1 MSARP
6 TPRGAVDYRA
16 RYLKMKSV
24 LHDRVTGLAAYPL
37 LFDRLRTLLEVRKAI
52 GVLHLDVADL
62 EMVESLYGWQV
73 FDGVVARVAGVLRE
87 SLGAEMPASS
97 MIALN
102 GVAGDR
108 FVLFVP
114 ARGDGG
120 EVDGPFLAELG
131 TTIGRKLERA
141 FDDEAWA
148 GLNPGLQVR
157 VGHALLSQNPF
168 YRFERCVYA
177 AVAEARGR
185 HAQRERRRELSWGEE
200 LRSIIRGGS
209 VRTLF
214 QPVVE
219 LDTRRIVG
227 HEALSRG
234 PRGSLFETPRT
245 MFALSD
251 RVGISDELDHLCFEA
266 ALVASVDLG
275 ERGKLFMNVC
285 DQSLGGGAVP
295 RDALASTLKRHGFS
309 PSDVVLE
316 VSERSAGGDPAAFV
330 ARLRGFKDRGFA
342 VALDDVGTGH
352 ARLKTVERLEP
363 DYLKIDTCLVRNL
376 HESLMQQEVLA
387 TLVQLAERIGGAV
400 IGEGVESEAEATA
413 LAEGGARYGQGHF
426 FAVPAEPRTM
436 RTRAGKSESRP
447 DP

>member
-1 MSARP
+1 MSRPPARH
-6 TPRGAVDYRA
+6 GAIDYRA

-24 LHDRVTGLAAYPL
+24 LHDRVTGLAAFPL
-37 LFDRLRTLLEVRKAI
+37 LFDRLRTLLEERRAI
-52 GVLHLDVADL
+52 GVLHLEVADL
-62 EMVESLYGWQV
+62 DMVESLYGWQV
-73 FDGVVARVAGVLRE
+73 FDGVVARAAGALRASVGVE
-87 SLGAEMPASS
+87 LPASS

-114 ARGDGG
+114 ARDDGA
-120 EVDGPFLAELG
+120 EVDGPFLAERG
-131 TTIGRKLERA
+131 RAIGRKLEQA

-148 GLNPGLQVR
+148 GLNPGFRVR

-185 HAQRERRRELSWGEE
+185 HAERERRRELSWGEE

-219 LDTRRIVG
+219 LDTKRILG

-234 PRGSLFETPRT
+234 PRGSWCETPRT

-251 RVGISDELDHLCFEA
+251 RVGIADELDHLCLEA
-266 ALVASVDLG
+266 ALAASVDLG
-275 ERGKLFMNVC
+275 ERGKLFLNVC
-285 DQSLGGGAVP
+285 DRSRDQSASP
-295 RDALASTLKRHGFS
+295 DDALGSSLERHGLA

-316 VSERSAGGDPAAFV
+316 VSERAAGGDPDAFV
-330 ARLRGFKDRGFA
+330 ERLRGFKESGFG

-352 ARLKTVERLEP
+352 ARLRTVERLEP
-363 DYLKIDTCLVRNL
+363 DYLKIDSCLVRNL
-376 HESLMQQEVLA
+376 HESLMQREVLD
-387 TLVQLAERIGGAV
+387 TLVRLSERIGGAV
-400 IGEGVESEAEATA
+400 IGEGVESEAEAAA

-436 RTRAGKSESRP
+436 RKRTGKPEPRP